1 MLFPCCTSFGYRK
14 AIVDS
19 GFDNACFRRKNDA
32 GLEPCFI
39 EHRQGIQATFV
50 VCRYARVAIAADQ
63 ELCLMTY
70 LILAAS
76 PSHTVWKQMHSQNW
90 QNRFRMLLID
100 NGGAK
105 ITLLYM

>member
-1 MLFPCCTSFGYRK
+1 
-14 AIVDS
+14 
-19 GFDNACFRRKNDA
+19 
-32 GLEPCFI
+32 
-39 EHRQGIQATFV
+39 
-50 VCRYARVAIAADQ
+50 
-63 ELCLMTY
+63 MTY